1 MVDKDT
7 DHRKAQEKITR
18 TSFVKLD
25 FDPMH
30 VHKKYRS
37 IKKQNDRGE
46 ITIGWKIEVQPG
58 KKSTLYKTHKNDN
71 PLELLSMGSNRAV
84 SCILKV
90 TFNVNMNEKKKK
102 FQDHKTGADSF
113 PAC

>member
-1 MVDKDT
+1 
-7 DHRKAQEKITR
+7 
-18 TSFVKLD
+18 
-25 FDPMH
+25 MH

-58 KKSTLYKTHKNDN
+58 KKSTLYKTHKNGN
-71 PLELLSMGSNRAV
+71 PLELLSVGSNTAV
-84 SCILKV
+84 CYILKV
-90 TFNVNMNEKKKK
+90 TFNANVNEKKK
-102 FQDHKTGADSF
+102 FQDHKTGFDSF

>member
-1 MVDKDT
+1 MRLPDEDDKYFIVDKDT

-37 IKKQNDRGE
+37 IKK
-46 ITIGWKIEVQPG
+46 
-58 KKSTLYKTHKNDN
+58 
-71 PLELLSMGSNRAV
+71 
-84 SCILKV
+84 
-90 TFNVNMNEKKKK
+90 
-102 FQDHKTGADSF
+102 
-113 PAC
+113 